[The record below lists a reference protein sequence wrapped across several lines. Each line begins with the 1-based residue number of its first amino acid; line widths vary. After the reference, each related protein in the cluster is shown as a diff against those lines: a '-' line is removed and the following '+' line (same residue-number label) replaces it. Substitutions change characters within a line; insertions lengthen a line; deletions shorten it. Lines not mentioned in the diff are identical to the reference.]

1 MKSDDL
7 LPYIVGFKA
16 FKAVTLTALG
26 IALLATRHSDLVD
39 ILFRVAP
46 AIHLP
51 LTSRLFER
59 ALELIAN
66 LTIPRQT
73 LLAITAFAY
82 AALMTVE
89 GVSLYLRK
97 PWGRWFTI
105 VATSSLIP
113 IEIYEIAREPRPAPV
128 IVLIANVAVV
138 LYLVRRPL

>member
-1 MKSDDL
+1 L
-7 LPYIVGFKA
+7 RYIIAFKA
-16 FKAVTLTALG
+16 FKAVTLAALG

-39 ILFRVAP
+39 ILFRIAP
-46 AIHLP
+46 AVHLS

-59 ALELIAN
+59 ALAFVSN

-73 LLAITAFAY
+73 LLAITAFGY
-82 AALMTVE
+82 AALVTVE

-113 IEIYEIAREPRPAPV
+113 IEIYEIVRDPRPAPV
-128 IVLIANVAVV
+128 LVLIANAAVV
-138 LYLVRRPL
+138 VYLLRRPL